1 MAISQVISPIPQ
13 WMHRDEVKIFP
24 QDQNTFVATNEA
36 VYDHLAQIL
45 ATQLNNLATQAN
57 QTQVQI
63 NQSELNTL
71 GYRDTTKTYRDETL
85 TNKNLTLQYK
95 TSTELT
101 YSNTVTLLGTLVIPT
116 ESTYNKD
123 YIDDMKRRD
132 FLNFKI
138 GA

>member
-1 MAISQVISPIPQ
+1 MATITTTISPIPDAG
-13 WMHRDEVKIFP
+13 HRGIDARTEFVNKQEAFQDALTDVFVSQINSFGIEVN
-24 QDQNTFVATNEA
+24 Q
-36 VYDHLAQIL
+36 AQ
-45 ATQLNNLATQAN
+45 
-57 QTQVQI
+57 VRI

-95 TSTELT
+95 TSTELA

-116 ESTYNKD
+116 EATYNKD
-123 YIDDMKRRD
+123 YIDDIKRRD